1 MKLPRGRLGLLAV
14 AICLAIFGP
23 GQAQQPQQQTPPQ
36 RPTFRAGVS
45 AVRVDVIV
53 TDRQGTPA
61 DNLGAADFDVIE
73 DGKPQ
78 TVDSCKLIRVQTR
91 QEPGGEAPRAI
102 RTFEDEETELARDDV
117 RIIVMLL
124 DDYHVSRISAMNLRG
139 WLHRFVDTQ
148 LGPYDLLAL
157 MYPMTPTSALT
168 FTRDKFALT
177 SVIDRFEGRLGDYM
191 PRNQIEGNYSME
203 QPWRIEEL
211 RSQVVAS
218 AIKSACYHLGTL
230 NEGRK
235 SLIVVAETLSLPGA
249 DLRELIDAANRN
261 NVAIYPL
268 DPGIMSAFGAGSVL
282 RSLADE
288 TNGRAITERNNL
300 DQALAAVLRDSSAY
314 YLLGYNSSKGADGK
328 FHEIK
333 VRVKKPGLEVRARKG
348 YWALTAAEAALAQE
362 PPKPAAPAA
371 VTTALGALAQPRGRV
386 ITTWLGAS
394 RGDNGRTRLTFVW
407 EPVESAPGLQPAT
420 RVARVSLKATD
431 ASGSPYFEGSLPA
444 PVQPA
449 RLPASQRAFA
459 TSAHAAFDVPPGRLQ
474 MRMSIE
480 DGEGLVVDSDVRDI
494 DVPDLSGRRLA
505 ISTPSIFHARSMKEF
520 REAASDP
527 AATPTAGRQFSRA
540 ERLLV
545 RFDVYTPGP
554 APAAVTAR
562 LLNRFGREMAKLSA
576 GPDRNRTDGHTIDLP
591 LAGLSAGEYVIEI
604 RAKGESGEASAT
616 IAIRVTV

>member
-1 MKLPRGRLGLLAV
+1 MVLVAACLCALAV
-14 AICLAIFGP
+14 

-36 RPTFRAGVS
+36 RPTFRAGVN

-61 DNLGAADFDVIE
+61 DNLGAADFDVTE

-78 TVDSCKLIRVQTR
+78 SIDSCKLIRVQTR

-117 RIIVMLL
+117 RVIVMLL

-139 WLHRFVDTQ
+139 WLHRFIDTQ

-203 QPWRIEEL
+203 QPWQIEGV

-235 SLIVVAETLSLPGA
+235 SLIVVAEALPLPGA
-249 DLRELIDAANRN
+249 DLRELIEAANRN

-268 DPGIMSAFGAGSVL
+268 EPGAMGVFGAANVL

-288 TNGRAITERNNL
+288 TNGRAITERKNL
-300 DQALAAVLRDSSAY
+300 DQALGAVLRDSSAY

-328 FHEIK
+328 YHEIK
-333 VRVKKPGLEVRARKG
+333 VRVRKPGLEVRARKG

-362 PPKPAAPAA
+362 PPKPAAPPA

-407 EPVESAPGLQPAT
+407 EPAASVPGLQPAV

-431 ASGSPYFEGSLPA
+431 ATGSPYFEGSLPA
-444 PVQPA
+444 PVQPTK
-449 RLPASQRAFA
+449 LPAGQRVSATGPRP

-474 MRMSIE
+474 MHVSIE
-480 DGEGLVVDSDVRDI
+480 DSEGLVVDSDVRDI
-494 DVPDLSGRRLA
+494 DVPDFSGRRLA
-505 ISTPSIFHARSMKEF
+505 ISTPSIIRARSMKEF

-527 AATPTAGRQFSRA
+527 AAAPTAGRQFSRA

-545 RFDVYTPGP
+545 RFDVYPHGS

-576 GPDRNRTDGHTIDLP
+576 SSDTNRTDGYAIDLP

-604 RAKGESGEASAT
+604 RARGESGEASAT
-616 IAIRVTV
+616 VAIRVTA